1 MTKKKQPK
9 QLDAQKYAQ
18 QAAEARERVQL
29 AKTKDERSKASRD
42 LGNALKAERKCLMLM
57 TSRC

>member
-9 QLDAQKYAQ
+9 QSDAQKYAQ

-42 LGNALKAERKCLMLM
+42 LGIALKAERKCLNGF
-57 TSRC
+57 